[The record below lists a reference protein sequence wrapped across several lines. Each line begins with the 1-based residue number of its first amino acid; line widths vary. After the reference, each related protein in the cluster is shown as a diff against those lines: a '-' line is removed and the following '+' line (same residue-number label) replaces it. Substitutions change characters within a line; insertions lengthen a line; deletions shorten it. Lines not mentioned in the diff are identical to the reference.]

1 MYVNWIAEKLS
12 QTCIV
17 RVAAPGLARR
27 ERGGIRPVARIRLE
41 CVRQRNGANTM
52 AISREQARSEH
63 TSSTTHDQ
71 FSETIY
77 GVVCSTCH
85 NYILIDKTNCPPSC
99 REHET
104 CRAAYA

>member
-1 MYVNWIAEKLS
+1 MRDVGPYRQRS
-12 QTCIV
+12 V
-17 RVAAPGLARR
+17 RVATQFQ
-27 ERGGIRPVARIRLE
+27 LE
-41 CVRQRNGANTM
+41 CLRQRIGAEADAM
-52 AISREQARSEH
+52 AISREQARTAH
-63 TSSTTHDQ
+63 TASTTHDQ

-104 CRAAYA
+104 CRAAYG

>member
-1 MYVNWIAEKLS
+1 MSELDSRKTITDLQQAGSRGRPPL
-12 QTCIV
+12 
-17 RVAAPGLARR
+17 GLEA
-27 ERGGIRPVARIRLE
+27 GIHLAMRIQLE
-41 CVRQRNGANTM
+41 CFRQRNGANTM

-63 TSSTTHDQ
+63 TTNTSHDQ

-85 NYILIDKTNCPPSC
+85 NYILIDKTNCPASC
-99 REHET
+99 RDHET

>member
-1 MYVNWIAEKLS
+1 
-12 QTCIV
+12 
-17 RVAAPGLARR
+17 
-27 ERGGIRPVARIRLE
+27 
-41 CVRQRNGANTM
+41 M

-63 TSSTTHDQ
+63 TTSTSHDH

-85 NYILIDKTNCPPSC
+85 NYILIDKTNCPASC

-104 CRAAYA
+104 CRAAYT

>member
-1 MYVNWIAEKLS
+1 MI
-12 QTCIV
+12 
-17 RVAAPGLARR
+17 RAA
-27 ERGGIRPVARIRLE
+27 ARIQLE
-41 CVRQRNGANTM
+41 CFRKRNGAYAM
-52 AISREQARSEH
+52 AISREQARTEH
-63 TSSTTHDQ
+63 TGSTSHDQ

-85 NYILIDKTNCPPSC
+85 NYILIDKTNCPASC

>member
-1 MYVNWIAEKLS
+1 MAAAKGS
-12 QTCIV
+12 QPTF
-17 RVAAPGLARR
+17 RAAARFQ
-27 ERGGIRPVARIRLE
+27 LE
-41 CVRQRNGANTM
+41 CIRQRSGANDM
-52 AISREQARSEH
+52 AISREQARTEH
-63 TSSTTHDQ
+63 TGSTSHDQ

-85 NYILIDKTNCPPSC
+85 NYILIDKTNCPAPC

>member
-1 MYVNWIAEKLS
+1 
-12 QTCIV
+12 
-17 RVAAPGLARR
+17 
-27 ERGGIRPVARIRLE
+27 
-41 CVRQRNGANTM
+41 M

-63 TSSTTHDQ
+63 ITSTSHDQ

-85 NYILIDKTNCPPSC
+85 NYILLDKTNCPASC

>member
-1 MYVNWIAEKLS
+1 MAFRGLGSCLIDTPAGNQDTASGQPTIR
-12 QTCIV
+12 T
-17 RVAAPGLARR
+17 AAGFQ
-27 ERGGIRPVARIRLE
+27 LE
-41 CVRQRNGANTM
+41 CFRLCNGASAM
-52 AISREQARSEH
+52 AISREQARTEH
-63 TSSTTHDQ
+63 TSSTSHDQ

-85 NYILIDKTNCPPSC
+85 NYILIDKTNCPASC